1 MRVLRALLFTCV
13 AMGAF
18 ADPSSAAVTERIAF
32 ASDRDG
38 DYDIY
43 AMNPDGSNV
52 VQLTQGP
59 GENMGGSWSPD
70 GSKIAFLSTRDG
82 GAAEIYVMQ
91 ANGGN
96 PVRLTTNRLAEGGRI
111 AWSPDGS
118 KIAFYASSNADLDIY
133 VMDADGGN
141 VTRLT
146 EGPSHD
152 RSPTWSP
159 DGRRIAFTS
168 DRDGDDEVYIMNADG
183 TGPVRL
189 TTSAAPDVLDAW
201 QR

>member
-1 MRVLRALLFTCV
+1 
-13 AMGAF
+13 
-18 ADPSSAAVTERIAF
+18 
-32 ASDRDG
+32 
-38 DYDIY
+38 
-43 AMNPDGSNV
+43 
-52 VQLTQGP
+52 
-59 GENMGGSWSPD
+59 
-70 GSKIAFLSTRDG
+70 
-82 GAAEIYVMQ
+82 
-91 ANGGN
+91 
-96 PVRLTTNRLAEGGRI
+96 VRLTTNRLAEGGRI